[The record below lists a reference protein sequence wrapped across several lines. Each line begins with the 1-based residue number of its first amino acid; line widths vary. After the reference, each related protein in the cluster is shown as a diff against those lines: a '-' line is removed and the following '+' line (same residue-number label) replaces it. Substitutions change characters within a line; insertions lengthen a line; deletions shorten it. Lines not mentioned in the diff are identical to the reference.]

1 MEASSII
8 ADTGGA
14 RQGRGRESA
23 AGRGHET
30 GAGRGHEAGAGD
42 GHEAGAGRGHEAGA
56 GRGHEAGAGRG
67 HESGAA
73 RGHETVAD
81 ARGGITAGAR
91 DAAPIAVAVVAF
103 GASFGILARD
113 AGMGVLAPIVMSLT
127 TFAGSAQFA
136 VASVLEDGGALAAA
150 IAAAVLLN
158 LRYLAIGISVA
169 TGLRG
174 SAGRRLAEAQL
185 GVDESWAIAQ
195 REGRVDRDR
204 LIGAGLVLL
213 VTWCGGTVIGA
224 IAGSALGD
232 PADYGL
238 DAMFPALFLA
248 LLVGQLD
255 GRRAR
260 TAALAG
266 ALIALALT
274 PLVPPGVPIIAA
286 AAGAAVALAVRSERE
301 VLS

>member
-1 MEASSII
+1 MEASTII
-8 ADTGGA
+8 ADKVAGP
-14 RQGRGRESA
+14 QGRRSA
-23 AGRGHET
+23 AR
-30 GAGRGHEAGAGD
+30 AG
-42 GHEAGAGRGHEAGA
+42 
-56 GRGHEAGAGRG
+56 
-67 HESGAA
+67 
-73 RGHETVAD
+73 VA
-81 ARGGITAGAR
+81 AGAR
-91 DAAPIAVAVVAF
+91 AAAPIAIAVVAF

-113 AGMGVLAPIVMSLT
+113 AGMGIAAPIVMSLT

-136 VASVLEDGGALAAA
+136 VASVLDDGGALAAA

-174 SAGRRLAEAQL
+174 SPGRRLAESQL
-185 GVDESWAIAQ
+185 AVDESWAVAQ
-195 REGRVDRDR
+195 RDGRVDRDR

-213 VTWCGGTVIGA
+213 VCWTAGTVLGA
-224 IAGSALGD
+224 IGGSALGD

-260 TAALAG
+260 VAALSG
-266 ALIALALT
+266 GLIALALT
-274 PLVPPGVPIIAA
+274 PLVPPGVPLVAA
-286 AAGAAVALAVRSERE
+286 ALGSVVALAVRAESVTAVRA
-301 VLS
+301 